1 MSDIVVREME
11 EEDTEKVYIIEESSF
26 TRPWSKKALG
36 ESAKRDDT
44 VFVVAQRCG
53 ETVGYACAYVSFDEA
68 ELVRIATD
76 LKNRRL
82 GIGVA
87 LLSGVEE
94 RAAAKGALSVVLE
107 VRKSNEAAIGLYQ
120 KYGYEN
126 LGIRKNFYDF
136 PKEDAV
142 IMRKERRC

>member
-1 MSDIVVREME
+1 MCSSD
-11 EEDTEKVYIIEESSF
+11 
-26 TRPWSKKALG
+26 L
-36 ESAKRDDT
+36 
-44 VFVVAQRCG
+44 QRCG